1 MPGVAAGPG
10 CLPHCPFGALLSLR
24 TSTQALHSG
33 TRGYRLAQDMHITTQ
48 FGVAA
53 KERDVAVKW
62 IKRCL
67 RTITRKEHELPVDY
81 ATARSDIAVTLKH
94 AGHRS
99 SACAKGVNIDLLAY
113 FRGASTLSEYPAF
126 AHDRVIGSRADLTPE
141 LVLAAT
147 IAHEVSHFV
156 QYRYGPET
164 RWLMNRY
171 RKPHGGGFQD
181 IYRILRSQVVNP
193 NFTD

>member
-1 MPGVAAGPG
+1 MASLRDLSVYRTA
-10 CLPHCPFGALLSLR
+10 FFSALLLLR
-24 TSTQALHSG
+24 ACTHALHSG
-33 TRGYRLAQDMHITTQ
+33 TRGYRLAQAMHITTRV
-48 FGVAA
+48 GVAA

-67 RTITRKEHELPVDY
+67 REITRKEHELPVDY
-81 ATARSDIAVTLKH
+81 ATARSDITVTLKH

-99 SACAKGVNIDLLAY
+99 SACAKGVNIDLTAY
-113 FRGASTLSEYPAF
+113 LRQSSALSEYPAF
-126 AHDRVIGSRADLTPE
+126 AHDRVIGSRANLTPE

-147 IAHEVSHFV
+147 IAHEISHFV
-156 QYRYGPET
+156 QYRYGPDT

-171 RKPHGGGFQD
+171 RKPHGEGFQD

-193 NFTD
+193 YFTH